1 MQNISEMPIY
11 YEWTF
16 IEEELIQSN
25 VLNQDLERHSN
36 DSRGS
41 LRQEPK
47 TIPINEVFDILPLSG
62 NLKVSENE

>member
-25 VLNQDLERHSN
+25 VLN
-36 DSRGS
+36 
-41 LRQEPK
+41 
-47 TIPINEVFDILPLSG
+47 
-62 NLKVSENE
+62 